1 MAEKMKLDALE
12 NGTVN
17 ISDDVIG
24 IITSLAVK
32 EIEGI
37 RGFHGGFADLV
48 EKFGVKNLQKG
59 VEVTLEEKD
68 VFIKL
73 HLVADYGTKI
83 MDISVEA
90 QNKVKNVVEEMTGLN
105 VKKVDVFIDAINIP
119 NKKIKDIEK
128 DIEIEKN
135 IETEQ

>member
-1 MAEKMKLDALE
+1 MSEKMKLDALE

-24 IITSLAVK
+24 VITSLAVK

-59 VEVTLEEKD
+59 VEVTLEEKN
-68 VFIKL
+68 VFVEL
-73 HLVADYGTKI
+73 HLIADYGTKI
-83 MDISVEA
+83 LDTSTLV
-90 QNKVKNVVEEMTGLN
+90 QTKVKNVIEEMTGLN
-105 VKKVDVFIDAINIP
+105 VKKVDVFIDAINVP
-119 NKKIKDIEK
+119 NKKVKDIEP
-128 DIEIEKN
+128 EKN
-135 IETEQ
+135 IEADE